1 MTYDEIPEW
10 IKTATYELESGD
22 LEKLNYLR
30 GAYIGHVLHAEK
42 DAERIAELEEQLQ
55 LAFAYE
61 RERIAR
67 AFENEHPDSPKA
79 AKFVRESE
87 GK

>member
-30 GAYIGHVLHAEK
+30 GAYIGHVLGAEK

-61 RERIAR
+61 RERIAQYTHKLFPLSAVR
-67 AFENEHPDSPKA
+67 EI
-79 AKFVRESE
+79 VRESE